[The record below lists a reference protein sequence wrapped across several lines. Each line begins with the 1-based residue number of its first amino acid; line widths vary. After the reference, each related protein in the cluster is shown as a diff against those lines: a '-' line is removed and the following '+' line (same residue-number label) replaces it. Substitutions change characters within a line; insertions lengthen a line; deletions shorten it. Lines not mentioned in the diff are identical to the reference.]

1 MTELKRYYS
10 KFIFIYIGF
19 VTISFISG
27 LIVGEDSLGGA
38 LHDYK
43 FHEKY
48 FFKFADEFKITILE
62 YGNYNEVRNSP
73 VFYIFVSMLIK
84 SGFNIIHLKYLN
96 FLIIIALLLFFFKSL
111 KIKYEN
117 ISINSQIIFLCTIL
131 LSPTVRSLTNHPY
144 PFLWAIC
151 FFVISIYFYLNFEKF
166 KNKNDKLKNAL
177 YCILHLS
184 ISSYLTPNF
193 AIFILFYGLK
203 FFLEFKFS
211 KEILIILLFSLF
223 LSLPAISFL
232 IWKDFYLFQHE
243 VYEISNLEKFNIANK
258 IVIISSIVFLFFLP
272 FLKKIKIKNE
282 LNKFLKNKKIFF
294 ILIIFITCVY
304 FFDFKMGAGGGI
316 FYQISNILFK
326 NNLLLFLFFLFSLII
341 FNIYNLYNFNNFVIF
356 FILIIYNLQYTI
368 YYKYFDP
375 ILLFIFLFMFK
386 LNKNKVDSIEM
397 IGKKY
402 FLFYIIF
409 LLINLFKNNIRFILV

>member
-1 MTELKRYYS
+1 MLKN
-10 KFIFIYIGF
+10 KLILIPIFLSLSFF
-19 VTISFISG
+19 VSYF
-27 LIVGEDSLGGA
+27 VGEDALGGA
-38 LHDYK
+38 RHDYLA
-43 FHEKY
+43 HEK
-48 FFKFADEFKITILE
+48 FIKDFSENFLVTFHN
-62 YGNYNEVRNSP
+62 YGHGDLYARNSP
-73 VFYIFVSMLIK
+73 VFYIIYSKLYELLPNLNLLRY
-84 SGFNIIHLKYLN
+84 FNILLIFPLLILFYKCLILKFQN
-96 FLIIIALLLFFFKSL
+96 IDNSSLILFFSCL
-111 KIKYEN
+111 
-117 ISINSQIIFLCTIL
+117 L
-131 LSPTVRSLTNHPY
+131 LSPTVRSLTVWPY
-144 PFLWAIC
+144 PLIYALIFFLS
-151 FFVISIYFYLNFEKF
+151 SIYFYLNFEKS
-166 KNKNDKLKNAL
+166 KNKNEKLKNAF
-177 YCILHLS
+177 YCILYLS

-193 AIFILFYGLK
+193 AIFILFYVLK